1 MTHKILHIIAVLFTA
16 LAAAL
21 ILPRFCKNNRSY
33 FSHLYSEA
41 VYSEILQDFI
51 LSHYEYTRENGQ
63 IKAFTAYRDTR
74 GNAIDYKALDSL
86 CPLNNAAQ
94 LAFENRFPDRKLHP
108 ERQKKLFSV
117 IASPH
122 LRSITDSMTS

>member
-51 LSHYEYTRENGQ
+51 LYH
-63 IKAFTAYRDTR
+63 
-74 GNAIDYKALDSL
+74 
-86 CPLNNAAQ
+86 
-94 LAFENRFPDRKLHP
+94 
-108 ERQKKLFSV
+108 
-117 IASPH
+117 
-122 LRSITDSMTS
+122 